1 MLLPSLPVADP
12 FNIFRE
18 YAPANPSSL
27 YFHQQSGHLQ
37 SCFSGLG
44 AANSGVSDIS
54 DSHNLK
60 RIVFIF
66 APLPIFV
73 PWLFLSPPTIILPIV
88 PSPAS
93 CEMNPNSEDDKRDKT
108 KVAIRSQ
115 LLCFKEGLTTTQL
128 NNWYRSFF
136 KTPIAQTTGEIE
148 TWLAKQ
154 SDLCRSKGKTVAGE
168 KLWVGVPTQETKHVS
183 DLIANQKSSK
193 AKKSKRISKQSG
205 KFASKS
211 AASASPAQKE
221 LNSSNSKN
229 NYRPSYGNNRK
240 AGSAK
245 QNLSRRS
252 SNASNASQAFQ
263 KRPAASVPLVPV
275 CSANSSAKKSHD
287 FDRRSTNTRVF
298 NGFYMEKNHKEYEST
313 PISIGGGISRK
324 EDPRQSSSATE
335 KSFVGDTSSP
345 ESSDVESYDKSAIIS
360 SVVKKAHENM
370 RRTDSVRS
378 SQECPETNDAALR
391 RNDSVRSMPGAFH
404 EPRPE
409 SMRSRDETF
418 HDNRAESIRDDVS
431 VARSDVSTIRRKH
444 GIQQMREFLVEALK
458 EFENGM
464 LLTELHAHM
473 NDGFMSRVLNRRGI
487 TQEKFI
493 NVLSTFDEIIVE
505 DGRVYLAT
513 EESTEEEE
521 ETEDEES
528 SESDSGTDVSEV
540 GMFDVPKPQTT
551 VQKIPAT
558 ESHAKPLVSFNKARE
573 VYDAKQELTAL
584 RLVDAELNAQLATV
598 QRLIAENKE
607 KIEASQEKYERVADE
622 FVEGYMKAF

>member
-1 MLLPSLPVADP
+1 MVKVFGYNEIKKSENEEV
-12 FNIFRE
+12 
-18 YAPANPSSL
+18 
-27 YFHQQSGHLQ
+27 
-37 SCFSGLG
+37 
-44 AANSGVSDIS
+44 DIS
-54 DSHNLK
+54 KD
-60 RIVFIF
+60 FQ
-66 APLPIFV
+66 
-73 PWLFLSPPTIILPIV
+73 
-88 PSPAS
+88 
-93 CEMNPNSEDDKRDKT
+93 EY
-108 KVAIRSQ
+108 AIRSQ

-148 TWLAKQ
+148 AWLAKQ

-183 DLIANQKSSK
+183 DLIANQKTSK
-193 AKKSKRISKQSG
+193 AAKKAKRVSKQSG
-205 KFASKS
+205 KFASKIAA
-211 AASASPAQKE
+211 AASPSQKE
-221 LNSSNSKN
+221 SNNSSSNSKN

-240 AGSAK
+240 AGSNTGSSKPA
-245 QNLSRRS
+245 LSRRS

-263 KRPAASVPLVPV
+263 KRPVASVPHVPV

-298 NGFYMEKNHKEYEST
+298 NGFYMERSHKEYEST
-313 PISIGGGISRK
+313 PISIGGGIPRK

-335 KSFVGDTSSP
+335 KSFVGDTSST
-345 ESSDVESYDKSAIIS
+345 ESSDIESYDKSAIIS

-370 RRTDSVRS
+370 KRNDSVRS
-378 SQECPETNDAALR
+378 SQECPETNESGLR
-391 RNDSVRSMPGAFH
+391 RNDSARSMQAAFH
-404 EPRPE
+404 EQRPE
-409 SMRSRDETF
+409 SMRSREDTF
-418 HDNRAESIRDDVS
+418 HDTRAESIRDDAS

-458 EFENGM
+458 DFDNGM

-473 NDGFMSRVLNRRGI
+473 NDGFMSRVLNRRGV

-493 NVLSTFDEIIVE
+493 NVLKTFDEIIVE
-505 DGRVYLAT
+505 DDRVYLAT

-521 ETEDEES
+521 TEDEES
-528 SESDSGTDVSEV
+528 SQSDSGTDVSEV
-540 GMFDVPKPQTT
+540 GMFDVPKPQTA
-551 VQKIPAT
+551 VQKPAI
-558 ESHAKPLVSFNKARE
+558 ENNAKPLVSFNKARE